1 MERRALGRD
10 AKLSRRM
17 TLTVLGLVAVYGGV
31 LAYLT
36 AWAVLW
42 AFYGAPA
49 LGLLGFVP
57 VALVFTALGPYRAA
71 LRLVGARIVSPE
83 EEPAL
88 YGVLDR
94 LCALAERPKPRLAI
108 AESDVPEAFAVGVR
122 PSRSVLVVSR
132 GLLSRLDARELEAV
146 LAHELAHVLNR
157 DGAVM
162 TVASYPLYAG
172 SLLVRKTRERP
183 VFLLA
188 LFAVWPYVIWAAALY
203 FVCGALTRSLS
214 IYRELAADRGAALLT
229 GAPEALASALQKAS
243 GALGSIPE
251 ADLRRLAPL
260 NALFIVPT
268 SPLAR
273 THPPL
278 AGRLALIGET
288 TREAGD
294 PEPPRGRSF
303 PYAAVAFV
311 VVFAVALVVLLYL
324 G

>member
-31 LAYLT
+31 LVYLT

-57 VALVFTALGPYRAA
+57 VALVLTALGPYRAA
-71 LRLVGARIVSPE
+71 RRLVGARIVSPE

-88 YGVLDR
+88 HESLER
-94 LCALAERPKPRLAI
+94 LCALAGTPKPRLAI
-108 AESDVPEAFAVGVR
+108 AESDVAEAFAVGVR
-122 PSRSVLVVSR
+122 SSRSVLVVSR
-132 GLLSRLDARELEAV
+132 GLLSRLDTRETEAV
-146 LAHELAHVLNR
+146 LAHELAHVINR
-157 DGAVM
+157 DSAVM

-172 SLLVRKTRERP
+172 SWLVRKVRERP
-183 VFLLA
+183 FFLLA
-188 LFAVWPYVIWAAALY
+188 LFVVWPYVLWAAVLY
-203 FVCGALTRSLS
+203 VVCGALTRSLS
-214 IYRELAADRGAALLT
+214 IDRELAADRGAAVLT
-229 GAPEALASALQKAS
+229 GAPEALASALQKAT
-243 GALGSIPE
+243 GALGSIPS

-260 NALFIVPT
+260 NALFIIPT

-278 AGRLALIGET
+278 AERLAHLGEM
-288 TREAGD
+288 TREAGE

-303 PYAAVAFV
+303 PYAVVAFAVAFV
-311 VVFAVALVVLLYL
+311 AALVVFLYV